1 MHNKGTL
8 LKSDFSLLLRPLR
21 PLRLPRLPVQRAWFM
36 PASFAFVLCGCGLPA
51 PQPESPPRTLDLDG
65 VAYRVEQITA
75 STWTARGPA
84 GTGDSYTTASLVR
97 AIERASN
104 CKVTDSS
111 YTAKS
116 AALSAQVDCGSKL
129 KD

>member
-1 MHNKGTL
+1 MLNKGTR
-8 LKSDFSLLLRPLR
+8 LKSDLLSQLLSRLRP
-21 PLRLPRLPVQRAWFM
+21 PRFPAQCAWLA
-36 PASFAFVLCGCGLPA
+36 PASLVLVLCACGLPTQ
-51 PQPESPPRTLDLDG
+51 QPESPPRTLELDG

-84 GTGDSYTTASLVR
+84 GTTGSSKATAGLVR
-97 AIERASN
+97 AIEKASN

-111 YTAKS
+111 YAASST
-116 AALSAQVDCGSKL
+116 ALSAQVDCGSKL

>member
-1 MHNKGTL
+1 
-8 LKSDFSLLLRPLR
+8 
-21 PLRLPRLPVQRAWFM
+21 M
-36 PASFAFVLCGCGLPA
+36 PAQQS
-51 PQPESPPRTLDLDG
+51 ESPSRILELDG

-75 STWTARGPA
+75 STWTVRGPA
-84 GTGDSYTTASLVR
+84 GTSRSPQSTAGLVR
-97 AIERASN
+97 AIEKASN

-116 AALSAQVDCGSKL
+116 DALSAQVDCGGKL

>member
-1 MHNKGTL
+1 M
-8 LKSDFSLLLRPLR
+8 KSDF
-21 PLRLPRLPVQRAWFM
+21 PRFTVQCSWLAQ
-36 PASFAFVLCGCGLPA
+36 AGFALILCGCGLPA
-51 PQPESPPRTLDLDG
+51 QQPESPPRTLELDG

-84 GTGDSYTTASLVR
+84 GTSGSSQTTAGLVR
-97 AIERASN
+97 AIEKASN

-111 YTAKS
+111 YAAKS
-116 AALSAQVDCGSKL
+116 TALSAQVDCGSKL

>member
-1 MHNKGTL
+1 M
-8 LKSDFSLLLRPLR
+8 KSDFPSLLRLLRPSR
-21 PLRLPRLPVQRAWFM
+21 FPVQCAWLA
-36 PASFAFVLCGCGLPA
+36 PASFALVLCGCGLPA
-51 PQPESPPRTLDLDG
+51 QQAESPPRTLELDG
-65 VAYRVEQITA
+65 VTYRVEQITA

-84 GTGDSYTTASLVR
+84 GSSGGSQTTAGLVR
-97 AIERASN
+97 AIEKASS

-116 AALSAQVDCGSKL
+116 SALSAQVDCGSKL